1 MGNTIHQFT
10 NIVIYQLLFP
20 LLFII
25 IMIIIIIIII
35 IIITII
41 VIIIIIKNQCN
52 NLVLLRSKGLKI
64 IL

>member
-1 MGNTIHQFT
+1 MGNTIYQFT

-20 LLFII
+20 LLFF
-25 IMIIIIIIII
+25 III

-52 NLVLLRSKGLKI
+52 NLVLLKSKGLKI
-64 IL
+64 ILWEHSTL

>member
-20 LLFII
+20 LLF
-25 IMIIIIIIII
+25 III

>member
-20 LLFII
+20 LLF
-25 IMIIIIIIII
+25 IIII

>member
-20 LLFII
+20 LLF
-25 IMIIIIIIII
+25 IIIIIIII

>member
-20 LLFII
+20 LLF
-25 IMIIIIIIII
+25 IIIII

>member
-20 LLFII
+20 LLF
-25 IMIIIIIIII
+25 III

-64 IL
+64 ILWEHSTL

>member
-20 LLFII
+20 VLF
-25 IMIIIIIIII
+25 IIII

>member
-1 MGNTIHQFT
+1 MGNTIYQFT

-20 LLFII
+20 LLFF
-25 IMIIIIIIII
+25 III